1 MPNNS
6 ESIVALAPFAV
17 RPKEAARLAGCC
29 LAVLYER
36 LNQGT
41 YESFVDGRR
50 RLVTV
55 ESIRRHQQKLAE
67 VQGTPKT
74 NPARP
79 MKAGPGRPKKIDT

>member
-1 MPNNS
+1 MPNHS
-6 ESIVALAPFAV
+6 DVVALTPFAV

-36 LNQGT
+36 LNGGVYQ
-41 YESFVDGRR
+41 SFVDGRR

-55 ESIRRHQQKLAE
+55 ESIKAHQKKLAAT
-67 VQGTPKT
+67 QGTPKT

-79 MKAGPGRPKKIDT
+79 MKAGPGRPRKTAKT